1 MKLTVVMKTALGFG
15 LILLLMVG
23 ISVTA
28 LTNQASVGGLFNT
41 TTSEVVPRMQQ
52 AYRLVIALQNA
63 NKAVSQHAAVSSDE
77 DLERYEADFAEAR
90 ADVDRIRTNL
100 ADSLDDDDA
109 LFQPLAQANSTIN
122 EALKLG
128 EQHLATRREVLDNR
142 QAFLREFQT
151 QGSRWLTFSDDMKIV
166 DRVLEILSQQ
176 TTSEARQIGADAN
189 YVLDRIDLVR
199 TGINGINGLLTASR
213 VVEVQEDLQNEL
225 DRLDTR
231 MERLAEGNEI
241 IHRYLSTYVE
251 LLQTA
256 VSGERGTLPLYLASL
271 RADELSSRELS
282 VLADTVNSG
291 VRSLGLVTGELS
303 EQSQTLADQVDAAND
318 RSTLLVAGV
327 LLGSLVIAVLIMLS
341 LMRSIRRPLKTITE
355 LLGAVSDGDL
365 SQKMT
370 VRSADEFGQIGRG
383 INELIDHTRAI
394 VSDIK
399 NTSGEIASVSHQ
411 VSETTRSS
419 SQKLQ
424 QQKDQSASIATAAT
438 ELTSSAGDIS
448 ENSDR
453 TLERV
458 QAVHDS
464 AAEGQRNMAASQ
476 TEISQLVKDLTEA
489 SEVVNNLQEESKSI
503 GTILEVIQDIAEQ
516 TNLLALNAAIEAARA
531 GEQGRG
537 FAVVADEVRTLASR
551 TQSSTEEIYEMI
563 DRLQK
568 RSNNAVDLMS
578 HNRERVDKVVQCAT
592 DTDQS
597 IQTILVALNDI
608 TEMSQ
613 HIAEGTTA
621 QRATAEEVARSIED
635 IAELSDAIYSNAS
648 RNVSTFERLNQLV
661 EQQNQA
667 VSRFQY

>member
-1 MKLTVVMKTALGFG
+1 MKLTVVMKTALGFA

-23 ISVTA
+23 ITVSA
-28 LTNQASVGGLFNT
+28 LTNQASVGGLFKT

-77 DLERYEADFAEAR
+77 DLERYEADFANAE
-90 ADVDRIRTNL
+90 ADVNRIRTGL
-100 ADSLDDDDA
+100 AESLSETDP
-109 LFQPLAQANSTIN
+109 LVNPLAQANSTIN
-122 EALKLG
+122 EALRLG
-128 EQHLATRREVLDNR
+128 QQHLQTRRTVLDSR
-142 QAFLREFQT
+142 QAFQREFQT

-166 DRVLEILSQQ
+166 DRVLEVLGQQ

-199 TGINGINGLLTASR
+199 TGINGINGLATASQ
-213 VVEVQEDLQNEL
+213 VLAVQEDLGREL
-225 DRLDTR
+225 ERLGTR
-231 MERLAEGNEI
+231 MERLAESNAI

-256 VSGERGTLPLYLASL
+256 VSGDTGTMTLYLRSL
-271 RADELSSRELS
+271 RAEELSSRELS

-291 VRSLGLVTGELS
+291 VRSLGLVTSALS
-303 EQSQTLADQVDAAND
+303 EQSETLRQQVNSAND
-318 RSTLLVAGV
+318 RASLIVLGV
-327 LLGSLVIAVLIMLS
+327 LVISLVIAVAIMLS
-341 LMRSIRRPLKTITE
+341 LIRSIRRPLKTITD
-355 LLGAVSDGDL
+355 LLGAVSEGDL
-365 SQKMT
+365 SQQMT

-383 INELIDHTRAI
+383 INALIEHTRVI

-399 NTSGEIASVSHQ
+399 STSSEIASVSHQ

-424 QQKDQSASIATAAT
+424 QQKDQSASIATAAA
-438 ELTSSAGDIS
+438 ELTSSASDIS
-448 ENSDR
+448 DNSDT

-458 QAVHDS
+458 QAVHNS
-464 AAEGQRNMAASQ
+464 AAQGQRNMAASQ
-476 TEISQLVKDLTEA
+476 TEITQLVKDLTEA

-563 DRLQK
+563 ERLQT
-568 RSNNAVDLMS
+568 RANSAVELMT
-578 HNRERVDKVVQCAT
+578 HNRGRVDQVVTRTSEA
-592 DTDQS
+592 DQS
-597 IQTILVALNDI
+597 LQEILAALNDI

-613 HIAEGTTA
+613 HIAEGTSA
-621 QRATAEEVARSIED
+621 QRATADEVARSIEA

-648 RNVSTFERLNQLV
+648 RNGATFERLNKLV
-661 EQQNQA
+661 EQQNKA